1 MTKVRAGTTD
11 GTGLT
16 TVQHTNGTMEPYQEF
31 IHASRYARWREDHG
45 RRERWSE
52 TVWRYADFWG
62 AKGYLD
68 KKERG
73 TLASAIHDLEVM
85 PSMRCLMTAGEALNR
100 DNVAG
105 FNCAYMPIDHPRAFD
120 EMVYILMC
128 GTGVGFGVEKKD
140 VAKLPDLPESY
151 FPSDSVIVVADSK
164 VGWAKAYK
172 QLISML
178 YAGEIPKWDVS
189 KVRSSGEVL
198 KTFGGRASGPA
209 PLVDL
214 FQFTIETFTK
224 AKDTKLTTLECSDLC
239 NKIAQIVVVGGV
251 RRSAQ
256 IGLSDPSDERLRG
269 AKTGAFPSYR
279 YLSNNSAVY
288 TSKPDLSFFLKE
300 MTAMHN
306 SGSGERG
313 VLNRKALQE
322 IAARNG
328 RRDATPEFGTNPCS
342 EIILRPNQFCNLT
355 EVVIRNTDTLSDI
368 KDKVAKAT
376 ILGTLQATLT
386 DFRYLRKIWKT
397 NTEDEAL
404 LGVSFTGIMDHEV
417 MSGRHSPSMLADW
430 LEECKDVAIETNEVW
445 AGKLGINPAAA
456 ITCVKPSGT
465 VSQLVNSASGIHAR
479 YSEYYIRTV
488 RADAK
493 DPLAAYMQSAGFPWE
508 AAVGSENTLVFSFPV
523 KAPEGCVT
531 TSDQGAM
538 ESLRLWKIYQDHWCE
553 HKPSITI
560 HYTEDE
566 FPRIVA
572 WMWDNFE
579 VLSGIAL
586 LPYDDHVYQQA
597 PYQAITCEEY
607 DKLILSMPEFDW
619 EAAAKYENSD
629 MTTGSQELACVGGAC
644 EL

>member
-1 MTKVRAGTTD
+1 M
-11 GTGLT
+11 
-16 TVQHTNGTMEPYQEF
+16 MEQYQEY
-31 IHASRYARWREDHG
+31 IHASRYARWREEDS
-45 RRERWSE
+45 RRETWSE
-52 TVWRYADFWG
+52 TVGRYSNFMQD
-62 AKGYLD
+62 
-68 KKERG
+68 RG
-73 TLASAIHDLEVM
+73 KLTISETESLFNAIHDLEVM

-105 FNCAYMPIDHPRAFD
+105 FNCAYMPIDHMRAFD

-128 GTGVGFGVEKKD
+128 GTGVGFGVERKD

-151 FPSDSVIVVADSK
+151 FPSESVIVVADSK

-189 KVRSSGEVL
+189 KVRGSGEVL

-224 AKDTKLTTLECSDLC
+224 AKDPKLTTLECSDLC

-288 TSKPDLSFFLKE
+288 TSKPDLSFFMKE
-300 MTAMHN
+300 MTAMHD

-328 RRDATPEFGTNPCS
+328 RRDPSYEFGTNPCS

-355 EVVIRNTDTLSDI
+355 EVVIRSTDTLSDI
-368 KDKVAKAT
+368 KDKVEKAT

-386 DFRYLRKIWKT
+386 DFRYLRKIWQT
-397 NTEDEAL
+397 NTEEEAL

-417 MSGRHSPSMLADW
+417 MSGRLDRGVLAKW
-430 LEECKDVAIETNEVW
+430 LKECRDVAIETNAVW
-445 AGKLGINPAAA
+445 AARLGINPSAA

-479 YSEYYIRTV
+479 YSSYYIRTV

-493 DPLAAYMQSAGFPWE
+493 DPLAAYMQEAGFPWE
-508 AAVGSENTLVFSFPV
+508 AAIGSDNTLVFSFPV
-523 KAPEGCVT
+523 KAPDDCVT

-538 ESLRLWKIYQDHWCE
+538 ESLDLWKMYQENWCE

-566 FPRIVA
+566 FPDIVS
-572 WMWDNFE
+572 WMWKNFN

-597 PYQAITCEEY
+597 PYQEIKESEY
-607 DKLILSMPEFDW
+607 SELLAKMPVFDW
-619 EAAAKYENSD
+619 DEAAKYESSD
-629 MTTGSQELACVGGAC
+629 MTTGGAC
-644 EL
+644 EI